1 MLYKR
6 PLMSWH
12 LLGTAALVLGIVLT
26 TAAPAG
32 AHVGDGGDPNMIHAC
47 VGNILSVTRIVG
59 PNGSC
64 LAGRETAVHWSIQGP
79 PGPQGATGPQGPQG
93 PAGPPGGAGPPLALT
108 VDCGGG
114 QSIANALANNGG
126 PLIVTVQGTCN
137 EHVTIARDDVTLE
150 GDGAAIAGSVTID
163 GGRRVVVANLTI
175 TNESGDG
182 LTVTNGGSATIRDNN
197 IVGNGGYGVFLR
209 NAAFALVNKNSL
221 NNNGR
226 TNPDASGIGV
236 SIGSTVRALE
246 NEIRDNANAGI
257 EVFDSSTYRSEGD
270 IIAMRT
276 SPPGLSGVDI
286 FRAGFA
292 DLRRVSVNGLVNVNQ
307 QSQLQVRNVAGFPPS
322 TITGNI
328 SVSGLSLLR
337 LRSGVVHAGTL
348 NCFPLTVCILDP

>member
-1 MLYKR
+1 MNSRSSLSR
-6 PLMSWH
+6 CVLVLASL
-12 LLGTAALVLGIVLT
+12 LLGIGLPTATVAAQVKTVEVKCAEGETIAQALQKEE
-26 TAAPAG
+26 
-32 AHVGDGGDPNMIHAC
+32 
-47 VGNILSVTRIVG
+47 SK
-59 PNGSC
+59 
-64 LAGRETAVHWSIQGP
+64 
-79 PGPQGATGPQGPQG
+79 
-93 PAGPPGGAGPPLALT
+93 PL
-108 VDCGGG
+108 V
-114 QSIANALANNGG
+114 I
-126 PLIVTVQGTCN
+126 TVQGTCVEN
-137 EHVTIARDDVTLE
+137 VTIQRDNVTLQ
-150 GDGAAIAGSVTID
+150 GDPVVGGAVTAVTID
-163 GGRRVVVANLTI
+163 GARRVVVASLTI

-221 NNNGR
+221 NNNGQ

-276 SPPGLSGVDI
+276 SPPGLSAVDI

-292 DLRRVSVNGLVNVNQ
+292 DLRRVRVNGPVNVNQ
-307 QSQLQVRNVAGFPPS
+307 QSQLQVRNVAGFSPS

-337 LRSGVVHAGTL
+337 LRSGVVHAETP